1 MQFYV
6 YKTFNLLL
14 SNKVAVRDLVEICS
28 TKGIKHVVIA
38 PGSRNAPLTISF
50 NRHPDFTCHSIVDE
64 RCAAF
69 FAMGL
74 AQQLHEPV
82 AICCTSGTAALNF
95 ASAIAEAFYQKVPM
109 LILTADRPPEW
120 VDQMDGQTIRQSG
133 IFNNYIKKSFNI
145 PVDTD
150 HTDERWFTQRI
161 VNEAIESTLYPE
173 AGPVHINIPLREP
186 LYELHDYSNEK
197 LPKVFET
204 TKTLLELPQTEINKL
219 QNNWNQYTKILI
231 VTGLLKPNRA
241 LNEALNIL
249 GKQKNVAILTET
261 TSNVVGE
268 NFNRSIDRLIVAIE
282 DEGSSKYIPE
292 LLVTLGGPVVSK
304 KVKAFLRKNKP
315 QEHWHIN
322 TSNDYIDTFQGL
334 TKIIPLSPEKILPH
348 FIENQDIASSFRE
361 DWLNKDHKLQRIF
374 NNFLSEVEFC
384 DLKAFE
390 LILDAIPN
398 KSSVQFANSTV
409 VRYSNLFD
417 QPAQKEIKCYSN
429 RGTSGIDGSIST
441 AVGAA
446 QAKGELTTVIS
457 GDLSFFYDSN
467 ALWISP
473 FPQNLKIIIINNQG
487 GSIFRIIDGPSKL
500 EELEPFFEVKHNLNA
515 EYIAKTFGI
524 DYYFCNEET
533 KLKEH
538 LETVYSENINRASL
552 LEIFTDNELN
562 PEILKRYFKHLKRK

>member
-1 MQFYV
+1 M
-6 YKTFNLLL
+6 LL

-28 TKGIKHVVIA
+28 IKGIKHVVIS

-50 NRHPDFTCHSIVDE
+50 NRHPNFICHAIVDE
-64 RCAAF
+64 RSAAF
-69 FAMGL
+69 FALGL
-74 AQQLHEPV
+74 AQQLNEPV
-82 AICCTSGTAALNF
+82 AICCTSGTASLNF
-95 ASAIAEAFYQKVPM
+95 ASAIAEAFYQKIPM

-120 VDQMDGQTIRQSG
+120 IDQMDGQTIRQSD
-133 IFNNYIKKSFNI
+133 IFKNYIKKSFDI

-150 HTDERWFTQRI
+150 HPDDRWYTQRI
-161 VNEAIESTLYPE
+161 VSEAIESTLYPE
-173 AGPVHINIPLREP
+173 AGPVHINIPFREP
-186 LYELHDYSNEK
+186 LYELYDYTNDE

-204 TKTLLELPQTEINKL
+204 TKTLLELPKKEINKL
-219 QNNWNQYTKILI
+219 QDNWNKFSKILI
-231 VTGLLKPNRA
+231 ITGLLQPNKA
-241 LNEALNIL
+241 LNEALQIL

-261 TSNVVGE
+261 TSNVFGE

-282 DEGSSKYIPE
+282 DEGSTKYTPE
-292 LLVTLGGPVVSK
+292 LLVTLGGAVVSK

-315 QEHWHIN
+315 KEHWHIN
-322 TSNDYIDTFQGL
+322 TSNDYVDTFQGL

-348 FIENQDIASSFRE
+348 FIENHRIESSFRE
-361 DWLNKDHKLQRIF
+361 NWLKKDNQLQNIF
-374 NNFLSEVEFC
+374 NNFLSKIEFC

-390 LILDAIPN
+390 LILDSIPN
-398 KSSVQFANSTV
+398 NSTVQLANSTA

-417 QPAQKEIKCYSN
+417 QPAQKELTCYSN

-473 FPQNLKIIIINNQG
+473 FPKNLKIIIINNQG

-515 EYIAKTFGI
+515 KYIAKTFGI

-533 KLKEH
+533 ILKEH
-538 LETVYSENINRASL
+538 LETVYRDNINSSSL
-552 LEIFTDNELN
+552 LEISTNSKLN
-562 PEILKRYFKHLKRK
+562 PEILKRYFKHLKQN